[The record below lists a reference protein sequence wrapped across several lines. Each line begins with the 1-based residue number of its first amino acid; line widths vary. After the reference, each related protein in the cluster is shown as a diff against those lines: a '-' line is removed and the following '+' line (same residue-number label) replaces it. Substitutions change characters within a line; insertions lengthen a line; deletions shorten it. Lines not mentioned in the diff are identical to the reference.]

1 MKIEEFESSQITII
15 IVISIIAIFFCGLI
29 LSSQV
34 YYTKQ
39 TNTFIAA
46 GCDYTYV
53 PGKSERV
60 WTNCKCKG

>member
-1 MKIEEFESSQITII
+1 MKINKLETEQITLITVVLLVVL
-15 IVISIIAIFFCGLI
+15 VILGII
-29 LSSQV
+29 LSSQM